1 MLLVTCFF
9 STLGSELAGHTSVSE
24 PDPQK
29 HIFFYTE
36 LWGGQRRCVLAI
48 KGKTPGSILQ
58 DLSTVRAL
66 FGLLRPRGVQVVAA
80 AVVLMVDEL
89 GQVPGA
95 LVVKLEG

>member
-1 MLLVTCFF
+1 MLANQTHRSIYF
-9 STLGSELAGHTSVSE
+9 SIQNY
-24 PDPQK
+24 P
-29 HIFFYTE
+29 
-36 LWGGQRRCVLAI
+36 WGGQRRCVLAI